1 MRLKGYLM
9 LAALVL
15 FVQVFVLN
23 NLSISPYIAPM
34 VYIVL
39 IVMMP
44 IEASQWKMLGVA
56 AALGLLMDFTMG
68 TLGLNMLVT
77 MPVAYFRR
85 PILYTFTGLSTISKE
100 EGMPTLRKLG
110 VRFHRYAITLIV
122 IHSVLFYLAEWLS
135 FNNFGTLVLRILI
148 STLISL
154 LLDYVIMML
163 FMKRLSA

>member
-1 MRLKGYLM
+1 MRARVYTVLTIV
-9 LAALVL
+9 VL

-23 NLSISPYIAPM
+23 NLSISPLVAPM

-39 IVMMP
+39 LLLLP